1 MSVLR
6 RLYNVAYGKVRTW
19 QSDDLD
25 IPLESSRIESSTRS
39 EGGAYTSG
47 AGEAVERLREQL
59 GRLQAE
65 AELGRRPPRRREED
79 EPEVARPEPP
89 ETPEQP
95 AQPAGPRQRTL

>member
-19 QSDDLD
+19 QSDDPDL
-25 IPLESSRIESSTRS
+25 PLESTPRDM
-39 EGGAYTSG
+39 GGAYTSG

-65 AELGRRPPRRREED
+65 AELGRRPGRRRHEED
-79 EPEVARPEPP
+79 EDEDELERPQPPEVSEQ
-89 ETPEQP
+89 PEQP
-95 AQPAGPRQRTL
+95 VGPRQRTL

>member
-19 QSDDLD
+19 QRDDLD
-25 IPLESSRIESSTRS
+25 VPLESTPLPPRTGS
-39 EGGAYTSG
+39 EVGSYTSG

-79 EPEVARPEPP
+79 EPEVSRPEPP

-95 AQPAGPRQRTL
+95 AKPAGPRQRTL